1 MIQRKLAAK
10 LSQLIKNKEEFNNV
24 LLVEGA
30 RQVGKTTLVR
40 QVLGGLELPY
50 REINLE
56 EERELAEKIDLCENF
71 SQLEQLIQLDMK
83 FRSGGS
89 QVLFID
95 EAQES
100 RRLGGFVRF
109 FKEKWPHTQVILSGS
124 VLSRLFRDNVRYPVG
139 RVTTLHLQPFSFE
152 EFLMA
157 KKEEAL
163 LEMLKTAEL
172 APLTHERLLKLLSEY
187 VEVGGLPEV
196 VTHYERGLDW
206 RQKREMLLLGYYSDF
221 KRVFGEEKQAYF
233 KAALRATASLLGAP
247 FKNSAVAHLLD
258 GGKNK
263 TIIDALGQLE
273 AWKMIF
279 RAEQRGPSVETSFH
293 PKRYLFDLGIA
304 KQLREMAI
312 PGVSLLK
319 TQSMDQRTP
328 VGGLIENL
336 VAQVLMADQPE
347 LSGWKKATSG
357 SEVDFI
363 VKQSAATVLPI
374 ECKAAYAI
382 KNSHLGGVRDFMR
395 RHKVTR
401 GMVVAM
407 APLERRRLSRSEEM
421 VILPLYLMER
431 WQEILG

>member
-1 MIQRKLAAK
+1 M
-10 LSQLIKNKEEFNNV
+10 LI
-24 LLVEGA
+24 EGV

-40 QVLGGLELPY
+40 QVLEGLKLPFK
-50 REINLE
+50 EINLE
-56 EERELAEKIDLCENF
+56 EERGLAEKIDLCENF

-83 FRSGGS
+83 FRPGGRE
-89 QVLFID
+89 VLFID

-124 VLSRLFRDNVRYPVG
+124 VLSRLFRDDVRYPVG
-139 RVTTLHLQPFSFE
+139 RVTTLHLQPFFFE

-157 KKEEAL
+157 KKEGAL
-163 LEMLKTAEL
+163 LEIMKTFNP
-172 APLTHERLLKLLSEY
+172 APLTHERLLERLSEY

-206 RQKREMLLLGYYSDF
+206 QKTRETVLLGYYSDF
-221 KRVFGEEKQAYF
+221 KRVFGEDKQAYF
-233 KAALRATASLLGAP
+233 KAALRATAFLLGTP

-263 TIIDALGQLE
+263 NIIEALGQLE

-279 RAEQRGPSVETSFH
+279 RVEQKGPGVETSFH

-319 TQSMDQRTP
+319 TKEIDQRTP
-328 VGGLIENL
+328 VGGLVENL
-336 VAQVLMADQPE
+336 VAQVLIAGQPE
-347 LSGWKKATSG
+347 LSGWKKASSG
-357 SEVDFI
+357 SEVDFV
-363 VKQSAATVLPI
+363 VKQPGGVLPI
-374 ECKAAYAI
+374 ECKSAYAI
-382 KNSHLGGVRDFMR
+382 KNSHLGGLRDFMH
-395 RHKVTR
+395 RHKVAR
-401 GMVVAM
+401 GMVVAL
-407 APLERRRLSRSEEM
+407 APLERRLLSPSEEI

-431 WQEILG
+431 WQEVL